1 MKQTFSWRIFIS
13 FGLCLSFVILLVSGV
28 LLYIFPGSRGN
39 SGFVW
44 EMFGLTKPA
53 WQNQHIIFGFAF
65 SILGLF
71 HLLVI
76 NWKAFFSYLKAKTTA
91 GLNQPGELL
100 LIALL
105 CLFIGFGTYFKLQPF
120 SGILELGKSI
130 AKSFDG
136 NNAQAPKG
144 MQGAGRRE

>member
-1 MKQTFSWRIFIS
+1 MKQTFSWRVFIS

-28 LLYIFPGSRGN
+28 LLYIFPGGRGN
-39 SGFVW
+39 TGFVW
-44 EMFGLTKPA
+44 EMLGLTKPA

-76 NWKAFFSYLKAKTTA
+76 NWKAFFSYIKAKTTE
-91 GLNQPGELL
+91 GLNRPGELL
-100 LIALL
+100 IILFLGLI
-105 CLFIGFGTYFKLQPF
+105 IGVGTYYKTQPF

-136 NNAQAPKG
+136 NSTQEPRG
-144 MQGAGRRE
+144 IRGAGKRD

>member
-120 SGILELGKSI
+120 PGVG
-130 AKSFDG
+130 
-136 NNAQAPKG
+136 
-144 MQGAGRRE
+144 

>member
-1 MKQTFSWRIFIS
+1 MKQAFSWRIFIS
-13 FGLCLSFVILLVSGV
+13 FGLSLSFVILLVSGV

-44 EMFGLTKPA
+44 EMLGLTKPD

-76 NWKAFFSYLKAKTTA
+76 NGKAFFSYIKNKTTE
-91 GLNQPGELL
+91 GLNRPIELL
-100 LIALL
+100 IILL
-105 CLFIGFGTYFKLQPF
+105 LGLLFGVGTYFKTQPF
-120 SGILELGKSI
+120 LSILKLGKSI
-130 AKSFDG
+130 SKSFDG
-136 NNAQAPKG
+136 NTTQERNGNQS
-144 MQGAGRRE
+144 AGKRD

>member
-1 MKQTFSWRIFIS
+1 MKQAFSWRIFIS
-13 FGLCLSFVILLVSGV
+13 FGLSLSFVILLVSGV

-44 EMFGLTKPA
+44 EMLGLTKPD

-76 NWKAFFSYLKAKTTA
+76 NGKAFFSYIKNKTTE
-91 GLNQPGELL
+91 GLNRPIELL
-100 LIALL
+100 IILL
-105 CLFIGFGTYFKLQPF
+105 LGLLFGVGTFFKTQPF
-120 SGILELGKSI
+120 LSILKLGKSI
-130 AKSFDG
+130 SKSFDG
-136 NNAQAPKG
+136 NTTQERNGNQS
-144 MQGAGRRE
+144 AGKRD